1 MKTKELG
8 QYAGLAAATL
18 MLAASGLATAAKPA
32 GLTTRAATSATVI
45 EQALNNIRAEQRHA
59 VRQAARHAL
68 AEQRSQTQAALSQG
82 GTVSAST
89 SVQAKP

>member
-1 MKTKELG
+1 MKTKEPG
-8 QYAGLAAATL
+8 QYAGFVAAAL
-18 MLAASGLATAAKPA
+18 MLVASGLATAAKP
-32 GLTTRAATSATVI
+32 GSVTTQAAAPASVI

-68 AEQRSQTQAALSQG
+68 AAQRSETQAALSQG

>member
-1 MKTKELG
+1 MQTKELG
-8 QYAGLAAATL
+8 QYAGLAVAAML
-18 MLAASGLATAAKPA
+18 LAASGIATAARPA
-32 GLTTRAATSATVI
+32 GTAAKAVEPATVI
-45 EQALNNIRAEQRHA
+45 EQALNNIRTEQRHA

-82 GTVSAST
+82 GAVSAST